1 MLIIAGRLYVAP
13 EHRDAYVAS
22 HADLVRRA
30 RKHPGCLDLAISAD
44 PVEAGRV
51 NNFEQWESE
60 EHLAAWRAV
69 AAAPEPVTEVL
80 DGDVTL
86 HEISASRPPFS

>member
-1 MLIIAGRLYVAP
+1 MLIIAGKEYVAP

-30 RKHPGCLDLAISAD
+30 RKHPGCLDVAVSAD
-44 PVEAGRV
+44 PIEAGRV
-51 NNFEQWESE
+51 NTFERWESE

-69 AAAPEPVTEVL
+69 AAAPTPVTEVL
-80 DGDVTL
+80 DGDVML
-86 HEISASRPPFS
+86 YEISTSRPPFS